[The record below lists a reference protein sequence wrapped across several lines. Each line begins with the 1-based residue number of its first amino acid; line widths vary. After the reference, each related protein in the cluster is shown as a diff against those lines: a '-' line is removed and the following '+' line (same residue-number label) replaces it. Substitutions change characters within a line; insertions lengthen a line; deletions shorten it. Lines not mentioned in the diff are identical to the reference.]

1 MRQVVLIGSISVCIL
16 LVVLL
21 FKLNKTKIEYDNKLV
36 ALNRKVRDL
45 TNLIDLSNTKQNL
58 IKESTGE
65 EGAPGSEDVKNNT
78 KENDSSTNIE
88 EQYKNFVDSN
98 GNFYLGS
105 GSGALG
111 AGYFAWNN
119 TDKSLLISGSGVD
132 IQVDTFYLGRTGQ
145 YISGSGGNIEISSST
160 FHLERDGDLTMQGN
174 VTASNIMINGNAK
187 IQ

>member
-65 EGAPGSEDVKNNT
+65 VVGESVSCLLYTSPSPRDAHESRMP
-78 KENDSSTNIE
+78 SS
-88 EQYKNFVDSN
+88 
-98 GNFYLGS
+98 
-105 GSGALG
+105 A
-111 AGYFAWNN
+111 
-119 TDKSLLISGSGVD
+119 
-132 IQVDTFYLGRTGQ
+132 
-145 YISGSGGNIEISSST
+145 
-160 FHLERDGDLTMQGN
+160 
-174 VTASNIMINGNAK
+174 
-187 IQ
+187 